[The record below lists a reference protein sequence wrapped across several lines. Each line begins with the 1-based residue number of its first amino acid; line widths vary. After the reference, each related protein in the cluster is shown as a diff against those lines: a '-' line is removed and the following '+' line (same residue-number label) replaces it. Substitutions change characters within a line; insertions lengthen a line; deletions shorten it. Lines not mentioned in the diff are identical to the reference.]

1 MLGLSCFHPAAP
13 RVIDFGV
20 IAYRVAEA
28 IVEEI
33 APDAIVAESDFWEGR
48 GGTSAEV
55 RHLGLRPAFRYRLTG
70 EVFYDPDMLIHLST
84 TVPREFWAEV
94 DAEGDLKRFV
104 PGIEQGFVFPEDP
117 TRFFTRAEA
126 AEAAGM
132 AAVTASVSLGRPCPP
147 RPHPISRG

>member
-1 MLGLSCFHPAAP
+1 
-13 RVIDFGV
+13 VIDFGV
-20 IAYRVAEA
+20 IASRVAEA
-28 IVEEI
+28 VVEEI
-33 APDAIVAESDFWEGR
+33 PVDAIVAESDFWEGR

-55 RHLGLRPAFRYRLTG
+55 RHLGLRPAFRYRPTG

-126 AEAAGM
+126 AGM
-132 AAVTASVSLGRPCPP
+132 AAVTASVCSGPPCCP
-147 RPHPISRG
+147 RPRPIFRG